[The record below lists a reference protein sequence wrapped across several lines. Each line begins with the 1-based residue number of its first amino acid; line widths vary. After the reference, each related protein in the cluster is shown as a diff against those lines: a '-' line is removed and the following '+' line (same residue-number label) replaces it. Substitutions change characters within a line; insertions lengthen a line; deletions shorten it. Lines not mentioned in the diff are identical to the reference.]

1 MKSTDSQKTICIM
14 QVGSCAR
21 CEKTQI
27 MSLRALGLG
36 RIGRKVIL
44 KDDDCVRGLV
54 KKVSHLVRIG
64 GANE

>member
-1 MKSTDSQKTICIM
+1 MKSTDPQKTICIK

-21 CEKTQI
+21 CEKTQVI
-27 MSLRALGLG
+27 SLRALGLG
-36 RIGRKVIL
+36 RIGKKVVL

-64 GANE
+64 DANE